1 MKRVSF
7 VAASTLTLAALAA
20 PLQAQ
25 TPAPSPG
32 GGIPGSIAVSAVGE
46 EEVTP
51 DRARVTIGV
60 QTQAATSAQAADRNA
75 RIHRAVLDTLRAL
88 GIPAELISTTGFN
101 VYPEQVYDQATRR
114 TRITGYNVQNMVVV
128 EVRRIDQVGPVLDAS
143 LAKGANQIAS
153 LQLYSSQAE
162 QARRRAL
169 AKAVERARAD
179 AEAIARAAG
188 GSIGGVLE
196 LTSGVEPSRP
206 RPMMVEA
213 QMARAGD
220 AASTSISEGTQTV
233 SASVTARFLFMG
245 SAPR

>member
-1 MKRVSF
+1 MKLFSF
-7 VAASTLTLAALAA
+7 AVASTLTLAAAA
-20 PLQAQ
+20 PLAAQ

-32 GGIPGSIAVSAVGE
+32 GGMPGSIAVSAVGE

-75 RIHRAVLDTLRAL
+75 RVHRAVLDTLRAL
-88 GIPAELISTTGFN
+88 GIPAELITTTGFN

-128 EVRRIDQVGPVLDAS
+128 EVRRMDQVGSVLDAS

-179 AEAIARAAG
+179 ADAIARAAG
-188 GSIGGVLE
+188 GSLGGVLE

-206 RPMMVEA
+206 RPMMMEA
-213 QMARAGD
+213 QLARAGD
-220 AASTSISEGTQTV
+220 AAGTTISEGTQTI
-233 SASVTARFLFMG
+233 SAAVTARFLLVG
-245 SAPR
+245 GAPR